1 MSTYYDDI
9 EKVSNLDLPWEALN
23 NVNILIAGAS
33 GLIGRALVDV
43 LMRLPDKK
51 FHLYAGVRNLS
62 YAQNCFL
69 KYKNDDSF
77 TLLQYDVTTVMP
89 FDIDFHYIIH
99 TASYA
104 GPEAFHRDPVG
115 VMKANIWGVDN
126 LLLYGKSHHLRR
138 FLYIS
143 SGEVYGESSGTPF
156 SEDDSGYL
164 NWISLRAC
172 YPSAKRAAETLC
184 VSYASQF
191 LIETLIARPCHI
203 YGPFFTPEDDRVYAQ
218 FIRNV
223 LAEENITL
231 KSTGLPYRSWCYVV
245 DCVFALLYILLKGE
259 AGNAYNIAG
268 NQSNASICELA
279 ELIAQKS
286 GRKVVFDIPDNAVS
300 SSSVISRAVFS
311 TDKINKIG
319 WFPQWKLEEGISHTL
334 NTLFKA

>member
-1 MSTYYDDI
+1 MNTYYDDI
-9 EKVSNLDLPWEALN
+9 NRVRNLDLPWEALN

-43 LMRLPDKK
+43 LMQLPDKT

-62 YAQNCFL
+62 YAQNCFRE
-69 KYKNDDSF
+69 YKDADTFS
-77 TLLQYDVTTVMP
+77 LLQWDVTTMMP

-99 TASYA
+99 AASYA

-115 VMKANIWGVDN
+115 VMRANIWGVDN
-126 LLLYGKSHHLRR
+126 LLLYGKLHHLRR
-138 FLYIS
+138 FLFIS
-143 SGEVYGESSGTPF
+143 SGEVYGEGDGTPF
-156 SEDDSGYL
+156 EEEYSGCF
-164 NWISLRAC
+164 NWTSLRAC

-191 LIETLIARPCHI
+191 QIETLIARPCHI

-223 LAEENITL
+223 LGDEHITL
-231 KSTGLPYRSWCYVV
+231 KSTGLQYRSWCYVV

-259 AGNAYNIAG
+259 AGNAYNIADI
-268 NQSNASICELA
+268 QSNASICELA

-286 GRKVVFDIPDNAVS
+286 GRKVVFDVSDNAVS
-300 SSSVISRAVFS
+300 NHPSRSQVIFS
-311 TDKINKIG
+311 TDKINEIG
-319 WFPQWKLEEGISHTL
+319 WFPQWRLEEGISHTL
-334 NTLFKA
+334 NTLFEA